1 MAKKK
6 PATPKRF
13 RSKEARELAAAI
25 TAADGSVELTTRGH
39 LKVTGPAGTAI
50 VASDLATG
58 RTLANTWA
66 TITAKT
72 GLVPAAS
79 PTAETS
85 GEELGNDRK
94 PVPALRKPPPRRSG
108 AITRWRPGDTS
119 GFITDTDDRSW
130 FVSRDDLPPGH
141 EHLPEQTNVT
151 FSGSTTPRP
160 GKPYPQA
167 VAVHMVVTPPEN
179 GDTT

>member
-1 MAKKK
+1 M
-6 PATPKRF
+6 TGN
-13 RSKEARELAAAI
+13 RSRHCV
-25 TAADGSVELTTRGH
+25 SH
-39 LKVTGPAGTAI
+39 LH
-50 VASDLATG
+50 L
-58 RTLANTWA
+58 
-66 TITAKT
+66 
-72 GLVPAAS
+72 
-79 PTAETS
+79 
-85 GEELGNDRK
+85 
-94 PVPALRKPPPRRSG
+94 RSG

-119 GFITDTDDRSW
+119 GFITHTDDRSW